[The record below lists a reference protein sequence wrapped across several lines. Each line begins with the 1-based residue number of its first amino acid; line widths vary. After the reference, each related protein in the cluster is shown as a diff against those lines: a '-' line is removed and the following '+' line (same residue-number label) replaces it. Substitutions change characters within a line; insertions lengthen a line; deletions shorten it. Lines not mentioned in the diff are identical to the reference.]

1 MKILVTGGA
10 GFIASHI
17 VDLYVEKGHQVVV
30 VDNFSTGKKEN
41 LNQKAKLYTIDIYKD
56 TDELKKIFKKENFDV
71 VNHHAAQISVSYS
84 AKDPIFDAKVN
95 VLGSLNLLQNCIKYK
110 MKKIIFASSGGTV
123 YGRTE
128 KLPVSENLPLSP
140 FSPYGITKAA
150 VDFYL
155 DFYNK
160 EYGLKYVSLRYGNV
174 YGPRQDPHGEAGVVA
189 IFSKKMLADE
199 IPIINGDGKYIRD
212 YVFCKDIACANL
224 LALEKDVIGA
234 YNVGTTIGTDVNQLF
249 KLLSEII
256 GFKHPAKYGPPR
268 AGDLRKS
275 VLSYK
280 KIYMGLNWKPSV
292 SLKQGF
298 KETVEFFKK

>member
-17 VDLYVEKGHQVVV
+17 VDLYVEKGHQVVII
-30 VDNFSTGKKEN
+30 DNFYTGKKEN
-41 LNQKAKLYTIDIYKD
+41 LNQKAKLYTVDISKD
-56 TDELKKIFKKENFDV
+56 TDELSKIFKKEEFDA
-71 VNHHAAQISVSYS
+71 VNHHAAQISVSFS
-84 AKDPIFDAKVN
+84 TKDPIFDAKIN
-95 VLGSLNLLQNCIKYK
+95 ILGSLNLLQNCTKFNV
-110 MKKIIFASSGGTV
+110 KKFIFASSGGTV
-123 YGRTE
+123 YGKAE
-128 KLPVSENLPLSP
+128 KLPATESSPLIP

-150 VDFYL
+150 MDYYL
-155 DFYNK
+155 EFYNK

-174 YGPRQDPHGEAGVVA
+174 YGPRQDPHGEAGVIA
-189 IFSKKMLADE
+189 IFSKKMLAGE

-224 LALEKDVIGA
+224 LALEKNVVGA
-234 YNVGTTIGTDVNQLF
+234 YNVGTNIGTDVNEIF

-256 GFKHPAKYGPPR
+256 GFKYPAKYGPPR

-280 KIYMGLNWKPSV
+280 KIYMDLNWKSSV

-298 KETVEFFKK
+298 KETVDFFKK